1 MSRFLGVKSNY
12 ISIVSDKKF
21 SSDILQIIELPKE
34 LEHLSSEELIVN
46 CKVINGKI
54 KYKNVKKDL
63 KDIKIAL
70 VSNYKMMC
78 GISTY
83 AENLYP
89 EIVKHIPNFKLFIE
103 ENAYP
108 TGDISVGDT
117 KLPSDKFSICWKRG
131 EPLTK
136 LVEEIK
142 SYDPDIILIQ
152 HEWGLFPNA
161 GHWLAFMT
169 QLSDFK
175 VFVTMH
181 SVYPNHKDKII
192 CEAAIPNIIVHLE
205 GAKFN
210 LKQEKNISSNV
221 DIIGHGCYPLDKEK
235 IYNNYKSNH
244 TILQMGFG
252 FQYKNF
258 EATIEAAS
266 LLKNKYDDLFLTLLF
281 SESPYNKAGH
291 QLYYNSLVDMIN
303 NYNLQNH
310 VAIIRN
316 FQSDVVIKSF
326 LKTNKVAVFPY
337 MSNPEHEVFGASGA
351 ARLAM
356 ANNMPVITSS
366 INHFSDLPTIK
377 ANNAADIA
385 KEIDKLF
392 SDYKLVDAQL
402 KKQSTFIE
410 ANMWDNVAKNYI
422 KVFCKN

>member
-1 MSRFLGVKSNY
+1 MSRFLGIKNNY
-12 ISIVSDKKF
+12 ISIVSDKNF
-21 SSDILQIIELPKE
+21 SSDTLQIIELPKE
-34 LEHLSSEELIVN
+34 LDYLTSEEIIVN
-46 CKVINGKI
+46 CKIVNGKV
-54 KYKNVKKDL
+54 KYKNQKKDL
-63 KDIKIAL
+63 SELKIAL

-89 EIVKHIPNFKLFIE
+89 EIVKHVKNFKLFIE
-103 ENAYP
+103 ENSSP
-108 TGDISVGDT
+108 TGDISIGDT
-117 KLPSDKFSICWKRG
+117 RLTNEQFSICWKRG
-131 EPLTK
+131 EPFTK

-142 SYDPDIILIQ
+142 AYDPDVILIQ

-161 GHWLAFMT
+161 GHWLSLMT

-192 CEAAIPNIIVHLE
+192 CEAAMPNIIVHLE
-205 GAKFN
+205 GAKHN
-210 LKQEKNISSNV
+210 LKKEKNVSSNV
-221 DIIGHGCYPLDKEK
+221 YLIQHGCYALDKEK
-235 IYNNYKSNH
+235 FYNNYKSNH

-266 LLKNKYDDLFLTLLF
+266 ILKNKYNDLFLTLLF
-281 SESPYNKAGH
+281 SESPYNKSGH
-291 QLYYNSLVDMIN
+291 QLYYNQLMDLIN
-303 NYNLQNH
+303 NYKLQDN

-316 FQSDVVIKSF
+316 FQSDVVVKSY

-337 MSNPEHEVFGASGA
+337 MSNVEHEVFGASGA

-356 ANNMPVITSS
+356 ANNIPVITST

-377 ANNAADIA
+377 ADTAKNIA
-385 KEIDKLF
+385 LEIDKLF

-402 KKQSTFIE
+402 KKQSKFIE
-410 ANMWDNVAKNYI
+410 ENTWDNVAKNYLNLFYLI
-422 KVFCKN
+422 